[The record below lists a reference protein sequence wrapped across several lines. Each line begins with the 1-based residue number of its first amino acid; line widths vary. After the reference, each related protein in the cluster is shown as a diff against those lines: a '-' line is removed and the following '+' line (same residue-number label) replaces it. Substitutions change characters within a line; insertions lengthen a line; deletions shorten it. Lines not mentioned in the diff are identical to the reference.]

1 MGNLTA
7 REHYKA
13 VADTCLQPGQ
23 LQLDTSVRP
32 EGGAELENGLA
43 KRRGI
48 NVAARSQAGN
58 RFRGQ
63 TISTASYA
71 LAFISV
77 IKTYFRTKKFF
88 CSLPKMRM
96 RMTTILVMM
105 IDGTMMR
112 IIVGMMSEAYFYI
125 IFLS

>member
-13 VADTCLQPGQ
+13 VADTCLQPAQ

-32 EGGAELENGLA
+32 QGGGEVENGLA

-58 RFRGQ
+58 RLRGQ
-63 TISTASYA
+63 TISTASHA
-71 LAFISV
+71 LAFIS

-88 CSLPKMRM
+88 LQFAKDGDEDADYLCDEDDMMRM
-96 RMTTILVMM
+96 IVME
-105 IDGTMMR
+105 
-112 IIVGMMSEAYFYI
+112 MMSEAKFCTN
-125 IFLS
+125 

>member
-1 MGNLTA
+1 MLALSAGNLTA

-43 KRRGI
+43 KRRRI

-71 LAFISV
+71 LAFIRV

-88 CSLPKMRM
+88 CNLPKMGM
-96 RMTTILVMM
+96 RMMLRLMNIPC
-105 IDGTMMR
+105 DDD
-112 IIVGMMSEAYFYI
+112 
-125 IFLS
+125 

>member
-1 MGNLTA
+1 MLALSAGNLTA

-43 KRRGI
+43 KRRRI

-58 RFRGQ
+58 RFRGKK
-63 TISTASYA
+63 IRTASYA
-71 LAFISV
+71 LAFIRV
-77 IKTYFRTKKFF
+77 IKTYFGTKKIFMQF
-88 CSLPKMRM
+88 AK
-96 RMTTILVMM
+96 
-105 IDGTMMR
+105 DGNEDD
-112 IIVGMMSEAYFYI
+112 VEVDEYP
-125 IFLS
+125 L

>member
-23 LQLDTSVRP
+23 LQLDTSVCPQGR
-32 EGGAELENGLA
+32 GELENGLA

-58 RFRGQ
+58 RLRAQ

-71 LAFISV
+71 LAFIS
-77 IKTYFRTKKFF
+77 IKTYFRTTKFF
-88 CSLPKMRM
+88 CNLPKMGM
-96 RMTTILVMM
+96 RMTTILLMKM
-105 IDGTMMR
+105 I
-112 IIVGMMSEAYFYI
+112 
-125 IFLS
+125 

>member
-1 MGNLTA
+1 MLLALSVGNLTA

-32 EGGAELENGLA
+32 QGRGEMENGLA

-58 RFRGQ
+58 RIRGQ

-71 LAFISV
+71 LAFWEAILS
-77 IKTYFRTKKFF
+77 KKRSFF
-88 CSLPKMRM
+88 
-96 RMTTILVMM
+96 
-105 IDGTMMR
+105 
-112 IIVGMMSEAYFYI
+112 
-125 IFLS
+125 